1 MVQLPPHHAHA
12 LPRKWRLT
20 VMMIIPALLMGIGL
34 TTILFPQAIMW
45 FSQYEMSQITAQYNK
60 VIENVRPDAHEQIR
74 RAREYNAKLQSGAI
88 YEANTNIPT
97 THGHTSDKGMDYWT
111 QLKADDN
118 GLMARLQIKKIDL
131 DLPVYHGTSD
141 ETLLKGLGHLRGTS
155 LPVGGAGTRA
165 VITGHR
171 GLASAEMFT
180 RLDEIK
186 EGDTFTIAVFSE
198 VLTYKVR
205 DKIVVEP
212 DETKAIEPELGKDL
226 VTLVTCTPLGI
237 NSHRILVTGERI
249 YPTPKA
255 DIDAANKPPTVPRFP
270 WWAVIYGGGLILILL
285 YLWWAGTPAAPRKKK
300 TEPKNLKPEETGHTN
315 AETKADENEAK
326 ENVSGESGAD
336 ESSTAELVPSA
347 ATEASAEYNLPI

>member
-1 MVQLPPHHAHA
+1 
-12 LPRKWRLT
+12 
-20 VMMIIPALLMGIGL
+20 MMIIPALLMATGL

-45 FSQYEMSQITAQYNK
+45 FSQYEMSQTTSQYNK
-60 VIENVRPDAHEQIR
+60 IIENVRPDAHEQIR

-155 LPVGGAGTRA
+155 LPVGGVGTRA

-270 WWAVIYGGGLILILL
+270 WWAVIYGGGLLLILL
-285 YLWWAGTPAAPRKKK
+285 YLWWAGTPVALRKKK
-300 TEPKNLKPEETGHTN
+300 TNPKNLTPEETGHTN